1 LNRNCDEW
9 NIPDDVKEERK
20 RVFWCCFVIDRITS
34 ATYGR
39 TFTIDEADC
48 DISLPDVPD
57 TPAGPMNGFAVIDQ
71 FRHLIQIIKILGYII
86 QNTYYVKAR
95 ESAFSQNMNGI
106 ITTLENKLSTWL
118 ASLPPELQSQSNHT
132 TGISASV
139 AKCQLHMFY
148 HAAVVLLYR
157 PMIPAAKQSQ
167 DSRQSPSWVRCSTAA
182 NAIVDIA
189 QGMFETGKLRYV
201 HNYLIYAIFTGAI
214 IFVHNASSA
223 MDREIVQ
230 DSKNRI
236 HMIMKFFTVIE
247 RTWNTAA
254 RSSSILG
261 GLLGVRDIDLEQRPP
276 QYKAEDLT
284 SQDESFA
291 LKSGPSTSFERHRGS
306 PQQWLQK
313 RQASNGGREND
324 LKGSGVEQMQG
335 STETYGAKH
344 ASDVSQR
351 SAPQG
356 HVYDHPV
363 EPSAA
368 GYSFSPAQSQ
378 MGLGQSMDAG
388 TSTMDP
394 FAAPGTV
401 LGPSH
406 TNYDP
411 LATAFWG
418 VPSSLDIEEWNNYL
432 GSQGMQQQQQQPPPS
447 QQQQG
452 NPDSQMQMYRQS
464 NNNSTP
470 PMVPGSH
477 PSTLPHMQP
486 KPSPGVENM
495 TVPSKLPSVPANSS
509 LFNYYNNDLSKSPGY
524 QRQDNNTNT
533 SNMMYW

>member
-1 LNRNCDEW
+1 M
-9 NIPDDVKEERK
+9 
-20 RVFWCCFVIDRITS
+20 IDRITS

-57 TPAGPMNGFAVIDQ
+57 TVAAPVNGLAIIDQ
-71 FRHLIQIIKILGYII
+71 FQYLIQIIKILGYII

-106 ITTLENKLSTWL
+106 ITTLEKKLSTWL
-118 ASLPPELQSQSNHT
+118 ESLPPELQSQSNHT
-132 TGISASV
+132 TGTSASV

-157 PMIPAAKQSQ
+157 PMIPAAKQPQ
-167 DSRQSPSWVRCSTAA
+167 DSHQSPFWARCSTAA

-189 QGMFETGKLRYV
+189 QGMLETGKLRYV

-223 MDREIVQ
+223 MDREMVQ

-236 HMIMKFFTVIE
+236 HMIMKFFNVIE

-276 QYKAEDLT
+276 QYKTEG
-284 SQDESFA
+284 QEESFA
-291 LKSGPSTSFERHRGS
+291 MTSGPSTSFERHRGS

-313 RQASNGGREND
+313 RQGSDGGVHD
-324 LKGSGVEQMQG
+324 VKTGAGVEQMQG
-335 STETYGAKH
+335 TTEPYSGKQLT
-344 ASDVSQR
+344 DVSQR
-351 SAPQG
+351 PAPQG
-356 HVYDHPV
+356 PVYDHPV
-363 EPSAA
+363 ETSAT
-368 GYSFSPAQSQ
+368 GYTFSPAQSQ

-388 TSTMDP
+388 SSTMDP

-411 LATAFWG
+411 LSTAFWG
-418 VPSSLDIEEWNNYL
+418 VPSSLDIEEWNSYL
-432 GSQGMQQQQQQPPPS
+432 GSQGMQQQQQQQPPPQ

-452 NPDSQMQMYRQS
+452 NPDSQMQMYRQP
-464 NNNSTP
+464 NNNSQQ

-477 PSTLPHMQP
+477 LPALPHMQA
-486 KPSPGVENM
+486 KASPGVDNM
-495 TVPSKLPSVPANSS
+495 TVPPKMPPVPANSS